1 MEKKYFKYYLAV
13 AVSAFVF
20 LVYLAALRNEFVNWD
35 DRQYLLDNPHILS
48 FDLTFLRWAF
58 LDFYAFNWHPLT
70 WVSHA
75 LDYAIWGWN
84 PFGHHL
90 TSNILHAVNS
100 FLVVLLVVRLME
112 AANDDPRFTL
122 IVAGTTGVLFGLH
135 PIHVES
141 VAWVAERKDLL
152 CALFYLSS
160 IATYLKYASASLSPG
175 VRGEKARWYLLALGF
190 FLLAL
195 MSKPMAVSLPVVLL
209 LLDWYPLKR
218 ISQRSKLRIALVEKL
233 PFIVF
238 SLLSSI
244 VTIMAQQSGGAVQSG
259 DEYLLSMRFFVA
271 AKALLAY
278 LGKLIVPLELVP
290 FYPYPEDLS
299 IFSTEYLF
307 VIALPLLITATCLVT
322 AKKQKVLSSVW
333 GYYVVTLIPVL
344 GVVQVGGQSMADRYM
359 YLPSLGPFLI
369 AGLGVAWVF
378 RKAHAVEKLGLL
390 VKVVAASAMI
400 LAVVALT
407 HLTLK
412 QIHIWKNSIA
422 LWTYV
427 IEKEPG
433 KVRRAYMNRSAAFCE
448 VGQYDKAIADY
459 DMAVAIAPRDPD
471 VYYGRG
477 LVYFETRQFGKAIVD
492 YDIAVTLSQEGG
504 EGVFGLE
511 SIFLDRGLAYLQI
524 GERRL
529 ALEDFKKSCDLG
541 NAVGCHYAHSD
552 EAAGARP

>member
-1 MEKKYFKYYLAV
+1 LKKKYFKYYLAA

-20 LVYLAALRNEFVNWD
+20 LVYLAALGNEFVNWD
-35 DRQYLLDNPHILS
+35 DRQYLLGNPHILS

-58 LDFYAFNWHPLT
+58 FDFYAFNWHPLT

-75 LDYAIWGWN
+75 LDYAVWGWD

-90 TSNILHAVNS
+90 TNNILHAVNS
-100 FLVVLLVVRLME
+100 FLVVVLVARLVE
-112 AANDDPRFTL
+112 SADDDPRFTL

-160 IATYLKYASASLSPG
+160 SAAYLKYTSASLSPG
-175 VRGEKARWYLLALGF
+175 VRGEKTRWYLLALCF
-190 FLLAL
+190 FILAL

-218 ISQRSKLRIALVEKL
+218 TSPRSSLRIAFIEKL
-233 PFIVF
+233 PFIAF
-238 SLLSSI
+238 GLLSSLL
-244 VTIMAQQSGGAVQSG
+244 TILAQQSGGAVQSA
-259 DEYLLSMRFFVA
+259 DEYLLSMRVFTA
-271 AKALLAY
+271 AKALVAY
-278 LGKLIVPLELVP
+278 LGKLIVPVDLVP
-290 FYPYPEDLS
+290 FYPYPEDIS
-299 IFSTEYLF
+299 IFTTEYLF
-307 VIALPLLITATCLVT
+307 VIALPLLITAACLVT
-322 AKKQKVLSSVW
+322 AKKQKLLTSVW
-333 GYYVVTLIPVL
+333 GYYVATLIPVL
-344 GVVQVGGQSMADRYM
+344 GIVQVGGQSMADRYM

-369 AGLGVAWVF
+369 AGLGVAWVS
-378 RKAHAVEKLGLL
+378 RKAHAMEKLGLL
-390 VKVVAASAMI
+390 VKVVAASVMI
-400 LAVVALT
+400 LAVVSLT
-407 HLTLK
+407 YLTLK

-448 VGQYDKAIADY
+448 IGQYDKAIADY
-459 DMAVAIAPRDPD
+459 DMAVAIAPLDPD

-477 LVYFETRQFGKAIVD
+477 LVYFEIRQFDKAIVD
-492 YDIAVTLSQEGG
+492 HSIAITLSQDGG
-504 EGVFGLE
+504 EGFFGLKF
-511 SIFLDRGLAYLQI
+511 IFFDRGLAYLQI
-524 GERRL
+524 GERGL
-529 ALEDFKKSCDLG
+529 ALEDFRKACDLG
-541 NAVGCHYAHSD
+541 NAVGCHYVHSD